1 MKEGWTYKKLKEIGR
16 TQTGTTPSKSVKS
29 FYEGEIPFIRP
40 AELDID
46 GNGSIEYNSEL
57 KLTPEGALKSRKIS
71 ANSIL
76 MCCIGSVG
84 KTGYAIKDV
93 TCNQQINTITP
104 YMGYN
109 GRFVYY
115 ALIAPSFQN
124 EVKKIA
130 NSARATLAIISK
142 GKWEEMS
149 IPVPSLSEQQS
160 IVDYLDL
167 AFAQI
172 DELKRNAEKQ
182 LAEARALFQ
191 SALTQAM
198 QPKPGWQEKRIKEI
212 ADVKGGKRV
221 PKGYKLQ
228 STKTNHPYIRVADF
242 NNYGTIEMS
251 DIQYISDDIFEQI
264 KNYTITDKDL
274 YVSIAGTIGK
284 TGIIPSELNGANL
297 TENACK
303 LVFKKD
309 INLRFVYLFTL
320 SELFKKQVEKATK
333 QASQPK
339 LALTRLA
346 EVKISIPSITEQQII
361 VEHLDALSNHVKE
374 LEEISRKTAA
384 ECDAMKQA
392 LLRQIF
398 E

>member
-1 MKEGWTYKKLKEIGR
+1 MKQGWTYKKLKEIGR

-130 NSARATLAIISK
+130 NSAKATWAIISK

-172 DELKRNAEKQ
+172 DELKSNAERQ

-191 SALTQAM
+191 SALKEM
-198 QPKPGWQEKRIKEI
+198 LEPKDGWVEKTLKEACSLITDGTHHSPPNDEKGKYKYITAKNIRIWGLDTSNITYVSEEIHKEI
-212 ADVKGGKRV
+212 IARCNPKKGDVLYIKDGATTGIAIVNPLEEEFSMLSSVALIRPYKDVLSSEFLCYTLNSPSIYNQARNQMDGAAITRVTLVKIKGFV
-221 PKGYKLQ
+221 
-228 STKTNHPYIRVADF
+228 
-242 NNYGTIEMS
+242 
-251 DIQYISDDIFEQI
+251 
-264 KNYTITDKDL
+264 
-274 YVSIAGTIGK
+274 VSIPP
-284 TGIIPSELNGANL
+284 IIEQQRI
-297 TENACK
+297 
-303 LVFKKD
+303 V
-309 INLRFVYLFTL
+309 
-320 SELFKKQVEKATK
+320 
-333 QASQPK
+333 
-339 LALTRLA
+339 TRLDSLKSKVDCLQ
-346 EVKISIPSITEQQII
+346 ENFTKISQ
-361 VEHLDALSNHVKE
+361 
-374 LEEISRKTAA
+374 